1 MSKTQVG
8 ALSGPKFGIT
18 EHWEVDA
25 DCRHPTPERQKS
37 ICRSR
42 RSMCSACIY
51 IGEPKEKK
59 RNLKHGQAEE
69 LHIRRPS

>member
-8 ALSGPKFGIT
+8 ALSGSKFGIT

-25 DCRHPTPERQKS
+25 NCRHPTPERQKN

-42 RSMCSACIY
+42 RSMCGACIY

-59 RNLKHGQAEE
+59 RKPTHGQHPK
-69 LHIRRPS
+69 LHQRRPC